1 MLATDYGVF
10 GTLLGVTDTWNIS
23 SMNKVKK
30 DSMSHAVGTVG
41 VTLILIDVFDASMLQ
56 LRMAQTA
63 CVRRIYKD
71 APFRDF
77 SVPRTVFNL

>member
-1 MLATDYGVF
+1 
-10 GTLLGVTDTWNIS
+10 
-23 SMNKVKK
+23 MN
-30 DSMSHAVGTVG
+30 HAVGTVG

-63 CVRRIYKD
+63 CVRRIYID